1 MGMMNYMFG
10 QFKSASADKV
20 KNKTVMIDINS
31 LIMSAMK
38 SHDKVASETYKMVK
52 AKILEFKTQKNAPE
66 YNDEAEVKLLQKM
79 VKERK
84 ETATIYK
91 TNGRDDLASA
101 ELAQADV
108 IEKLLPATPT
118 EEDVVNYVNEKY
130 PDGIDKKQMG
140 SVIKE
145 VKSALVG
152 VDGSIVANIVKSR
165 LI

>member
-1 MGMMNYMFG
+1 
-10 QFKSASADKV
+10 
-20 KNKTVMIDINS
+20 MIEINS
-31 LIMSAMK
+31 LIMNAMK

-84 ETATIYK
+84 ETAEIYK
-91 TNGRDDLASA
+91 ANGRDDLASA

-118 EEDVVNYVNEKY
+118 EEDVVKYVSEKY